1 MKRFLALAATAAS
14 LLGAGAAQAGSV
26 NWSIG
31 LELPHVATVV
41 SGGPGYY
48 APRRIYGPV
57 VPAYYEPEVVLPAP
71 VYVTPPVVRVHRP
84 HGHFWAPPLPHHRI
98 HAPHWRGHHWR
109 GHDRQQHQWRGHD
122 RRHHDGRGG
131 NDRHRGG
138 RHDRR

>member
-1 MKRFLALAATAAS
+1 MKRFLALAATAAT

-48 APRRIYGPV
+48 APRRIYAPV
-57 VPAYYEPEVVLPAP
+57 VPAYYEPEYVLPAP
-71 VYVTPPVVRVHRP
+71 VYYTPPVVRIHRP
-84 HGHFWAPPLPHHRI
+84 QRHFWAPPLPHHRI
-98 HAPHWRGHHWR
+98 HAPHWRGH
-109 GHDRQQHQWRGHD
+109 DRQHHQWRGHD